1 MTHTSFYHD
10 KVWYSAGGVCAEM
23 VKNLQRIGRLW
34 GSKLVQS
41 GMGRLAS
48 LIFHPL
54 TFTEIFCTH
63 KMKFLLNLCSKY
75 LPQREPSKVSRALES
90 VQTQEPGA
98 KAEGASKADRGQS
111 TIVYHSVW
119 FQKPIRFILWHPKHV
134 LHSVCSDVVWHIYSY
149 QDSHERNPRG
159 PNTWQKNV
167 NIKEP
172 KIWFLV
178 GIKCKVCFAH

>member
-1 MTHTSFYHD
+1 MTHISFYHD

-23 VKNLQRIGRLW
+23 VKNLQRIGLTLRVKTRAEW
-34 GSKLVQS
+34 GGQISKFDITSTDIYRDIL
-41 GMGRLAS
+41 
-48 LIFHPL
+48 H
-54 TFTEIFCTH
+54 TH
-63 KMKFLLNLCSKY
+63 MKFLLNLCSKY